1 MEANN
6 LITEQ
11 IEAEDSLSIDDFLK
25 ELEAKEKDLHISE
38 ESVIEIEGE
47 DEAEAQIPDFLLK
60 ETAGETALPEISP
73 AKITTSSNDAKEN
86 KLLRRQLAQL
96 EVECQELKTV
106 IQRRQTDFENF
117 RQRTERE
124 RSETF
129 SSQIGNLAK
138 QLLPVLDNLNRA
150 LDVAPDISEGKQQDF
165 QHFFDGIVLVNQQLN
180 EVLAGMGVVPI
191 ISLGE
196 PFNPLYHEAV
206 SAEKSEEFP
215 PNTVTEELL
224 RGYRIGERVIR
235 PAMVKVSN

>member
-1 MEANN
+1 MESNN
-6 LITEQ
+6 FITDE

-25 ELEAKEKDLHISE
+25 ELEAKEKDLHIAGDI
-38 ESVIEIEGE
+38 SVIEIEDIIE
-47 DEAEAQIPDFLLK
+47 DEESLDFLFSD
-60 ETAGETALPEISP
+60 TAGEKSLPAPSSVEIQ
-73 AKITTSSNDAKEN
+73 TSSTETSEN
-86 KLLRRQLAQL
+86 TLLRRQLTQL

-129 SSQIGNLAK
+129 SSQVGNLAR
-138 QLLPVLDNLNRA
+138 QILPVLDNLDRA
-150 LDVAPDISEGKQQDF
+150 LDIAPEIAEGKQQDF
-165 QHFFDGIVLVNQQLN
+165 QHFLDGIVLVNQQLN
-180 EVLAGMGVVPI
+180 EVLAGMGVEPI

-196 PFNPLYHEAV
+196 PFNPQYHEAV

-215 PNTVTEELL
+215 PNTVIEELL

-235 PAMVKVSN
+235 PSMVKVSN